1 MYYAE
6 IFLFLQAMNVWLL
19 PGSANIMEYLK
30 RLGTGG
36 PYPQKCLGLFCYTQA
51 NMETVTSHFD
61 EEVIQ
66 IMAEE
71 ETVLRDP
78 HLDALIGCHVTSE
91 IVVKCV
97 RQIGQLVEEASCQG
111 YGEGE

>member
-1 MYYAE
+1 M
-6 IFLFLQAMNVWLL
+6 
-19 PGSANIMEYLK
+19 
-30 RLGTGG
+30 
-36 PYPQKCLGLFCYTQA
+36 
-51 NMETVTSHFD
+51 TSHFD

-97 RQIGQLVEEASCQG
+97 RRLDKLLKKQAAKDMVKESEWLRKKRLLLGEAVHR
-111 YGEGE
+111 ET